1 MSNIVCIAQTKK
13 ELEFILSK
21 VDKREISVIPLDLDV
36 QIFCILK
43 KIKFYNPITFIDES
57 FHKKALKNSDKFIKT
72 IKYSNV
78 ENKSHQLEIE
88 AVLRFRLHSILFVI
102 ELIENIDK
110 KNNIEK
116 IVVSGWNRYKS
127 QFSTENYFISNL
139 IKKVFKN
146 KSVIL
151 LDEENLE
158 TKSKLKN
165 FDYEIE
171 GLKNDD
177 KKKYILLSNLFY
189 NFFRIIKNLTKKNIY
204 FLTPFDNRINFLKR
218 IIFFLLKVRFFKFKK
233 NNNINENL
241 QFPEVNFYY
250 GNEII
255 QKFLQDCFFQEKENF
270 LHSISKGKALDKL
283 FKKFKIISVFSNI
296 SRGEYGYYLELA
308 GKHNVDSINIPHG
321 TLAENFNEYDKI
333 YKNTIADA
341 VLSTKAKYFCIQS
354 KITNEFLKK
363 NVGKFNF
370 QKIKSGNL
378 IFAENLAPDNL
389 NKKKILFAVTLK
401 NFQSLQYL
409 GVEMFYEFLE
419 NLYFLNEF
427 SQKHNYEII
436 VKLHPT
442 AQKSTLNLKKIFPNL
457 NFTNKKIDTVLN
469 EVFLTISYSST
480 AIEDSLYSY
489 KPVILFDQWKRYQHC
504 KAVKDIS
511 KNNSAI
517 YYLTDKKDLIKCVK
531 TINDSGNIQFNE
543 YIIEGGTKDNTLKL
557 LNILSKD

>member
-177 KKKYILLSNLFY
+177 KIEMLKYIES
-189 NFFRIIKNLTKKNIY
+189 
-204 FLTPFDNRINFLKR
+204 
-218 IIFFLLKVRFFKFKK
+218 KV
-233 NNNINENL
+233 
-241 QFPEVNFYY
+241 Q
-250 GNEII
+250 
-255 QKFLQDCFFQEKENF
+255 LQDLPDQ
-270 LHSISKGKALDKL
+270 
-283 FKKFKIISVFSNI
+283 
-296 SRGEYGYYLELA
+296 
-308 GKHNVDSINIPHG
+308 
-321 TLAENFNEYDKI
+321 
-333 YKNTIADA
+333 
-341 VLSTKAKYFCIQS
+341 
-354 KITNEFLKK
+354 
-363 NVGKFNF
+363 
-370 QKIKSGNL
+370 NL
-378 IFAENLAPDNL
+378 IYNAS
-389 NKKKILFAVTLK
+389 KKASESI
-401 NFQSLQYL
+401 
-409 GVEMFYEFLE
+409 
-419 NLYFLNEF
+419 
-427 SQKHNYEII
+427 
-436 VKLHPT
+436 
-442 AQKSTLNLKKIFPNL
+442 
-457 NFTNKKIDTVLN
+457 
-469 EVFLTISYSST
+469 
-480 AIEDSLYSY
+480 
-489 KPVILFDQWKRYQHC
+489 
-504 KAVKDIS
+504 
-511 KNNSAI
+511 
-517 YYLTDKKDLIKCVK
+517 
-531 TINDSGNIQFNE
+531 
-543 YIIEGGTKDNTLKL
+543 
-557 LNILSKD
+557 